1 MRQRIREFFV
11 LAGWKTQLFVWGLAL
26 YLLACCVLAFW
37 WSLEPERFDVQA
49 TARGKATAAGQELVT
64 GYTMVAS
71 VEHLAETLLNKPGG
85 YLSNDAFPPTGIVS
99 PDWGGP
105 RILDNMPSWEWGVV
119 QQLRK
124 VTEALRYHMSRSQS
138 QSAEDED
145 LATAAPAFNY
155 NNERWLPGV
164 SAENEYGKAI
174 RALSRYRERLAD
186 EDQTDAQFYA
196 RADNLRAWLE
206 MVEKDLGSLANR
218 LGQSVGTKIVDD
230 ALSGEPAAEQS
241 TPTPVEKSDQTP
253 RLQVDNIF
261 YEARGTAWALSHLL
275 RAVEVDFAQ
284 VLEDKNATAS
294 LDNIIRELEAS
305 QAQVW
310 SPIILN
316 GTGFGFTANHSLVM
330 ASYISRA
337 NAGIIDL
344 RNLLEQG

>member
-1 MRQRIREFFV
+1 MIRRIREFFL
-11 LAGWKTQLFVWGLAL
+11 LAGWKSQLLVGGLAL
-26 YLLACCVLAFW
+26 YLLICILLALW
-37 WSLEPERFDVQA
+37 WSREPDKFNVQRNA
-49 TARGKATAAGQELVT
+49 EVVAAGAGAELVT
-64 GYTMVAS
+64 GYVTVATI
-71 VEHLAETLLNKPGG
+71 ERLGRTLLDKPGG

-99 PDWGGP
+99 PALGGP
-105 RILDNMPSWEWGVV
+105 RILDNMPAWEWGVV

-124 VTEALRYHMSRSQS
+124 ITEAMRYHMSRSQS
-138 QSAEDED
+138 QSQEDDD
-145 LATAAPAFNY
+145 LAKAAPDFN
-155 NNERWLPGV
+155 NDNERWVPGL
-164 SAENEYGKAI
+164 SAEHFYDNAI
-174 RALSRYRERLAD
+174 ESLASYRQRLAD
-186 EDQTDAQFYA
+186 DDQTDAQFYA

-218 LGQSVGTKIVDD
+218 LGQSVGSKTVDD
-230 ALSGEPAAEQS
+230 ALSGDPAAEQS
-241 TPTPVEKSDQTP
+241 TPTPIEKRDKTP

-261 YEARGTAWALSHLL
+261 YEARGAAWALAHLMQ
-275 RAVEVDFAQ
+275 AIEIDFAQ
-284 VLEDKNATAS
+284 VLEKKNATAS
-294 LDNIIRELEAS
+294 VQNIIRELESS